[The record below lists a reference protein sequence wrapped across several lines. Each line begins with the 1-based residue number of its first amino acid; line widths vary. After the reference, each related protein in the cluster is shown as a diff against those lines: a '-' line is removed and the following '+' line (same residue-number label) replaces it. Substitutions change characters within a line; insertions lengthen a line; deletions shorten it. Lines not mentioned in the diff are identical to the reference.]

1 MSNFQLFGLSHG
13 LVVSLIAALT
23 VTLIC
28 WCRCADE
35 KTKNTIRICMA
46 ACCLLSFPIQVGL
59 SIWSGHQFSI
69 INKIPLH
76 LCDLAAICGGI
87 ALLTRSQKFGE
98 LTYFW
103 GLAGT
108 LQGLITPDLGSNF
121 PSAEFIS
128 FFWNHGFVVITALF
142 LPLALGWRPRTSAL
156 WFVFAIT
163 QIYMV
168 VAMTINFLFETN
180 YGFLRHKPEH
190 PTPLDSF
197 PDWPWYII
205 VLEFLCL
212 TLFILLN
219 LPFYRKSVK

>member
-13 LVVSLIAALT
+13 LVIAFISALAVSLI
-23 VTLIC
+23 C
-28 WCRCADE
+28 WHKKSSDQGKRCI
-35 KTKNTIRICMA
+35 TIFLAI
-46 ACCLLSFPIQVGL
+46 CCLLSFPFQIGL
-59 SIWSGHQFSI
+59 SIWSSGHSTI
-69 INKIPLH
+69 ESRLPLH

-87 ALLTRSQKFGE
+87 ALLTRSQKLGE
-98 LTYFW
+98 ITYFW

-108 LQGLITPDLGSNF
+108 LQGLITPDLSSDF
-121 PSAEFIS
+121 PNAGFIS

-142 LPLALGWRPRTSAL
+142 LPLALGWRPRKKAI
-156 WFVFAIT
+156 WFVFGLT

-168 VAMTINFLFETN
+168 VAVTVNSLFATN
-180 YGFLRHKPEH
+180 YGFLRHKPLR
-190 PTPLDSF
+190 PTVLDSF

-212 TLFILLN
+212 ALFILLN